1 MRNLIIYVLF
11 IAETKYII
19 SQILSSPLTRTRT
32 RTGFENKKNWC
43 DFEIDAY
50 SCLNVNCNQVKRL
63 KIMPESIVEL
73 SKNFSIKKFGSSEE
87 NERNKLVLCSF
98 DLTESGITQLKEETF
113 KNFDI
118 LLLEIVRLNPN
129 QANTNIKLF
138 MSNLSEIREFGLPN
152 YLNTVLFIR
161 DSSISFVQPKSLS
174 RSGKLELNLIGN

>member
-19 SQILSSPLTRTRT
+19 SQILSSPSIRTRT
-32 RTGFENKKNWC
+32 RTGFEYKKNWC

-73 SKNFSIKKFGSSEE
+73 SKNFSIQKFG

-98 DLTESGITQLKEETF
+98 DLTESGITQIKEETF
-113 KNFDI
+113 KNFDM

>member
-11 IAETKYII
+11 IAETKSII

-32 RTGFENKKNWC
+32 RTGAKNWC

-73 SKNFSIKKFGSSEE
+73 SKNFSIQKFG
-87 NERNKLVLCSF
+87 NEQNKLVLCSF

-113 KNFDI
+113 KNFDM
-118 LLLEIVRLNPN
+118 LLLGIVRLNPN